1 MCDQREINVE
11 IFNLLGGGSRCGS
24 GVMCYSI
31 IVYTGLANSLNKPS
45 VSNAA
50 IINS

>member
-11 IFNLLGGGSRCGS
+11 IFNLLGGSRCGS
-24 GVMCYSI
+24 GVKCYLI